1 MQRIRRN
8 ILLSIM
14 LLVGTLTPLSA
25 QNARALLNQAKAFF
39 QPLPDTP
46 PAKSDNP
53 LTPEKILLGK
63 MLYHDPRLSK
73 SGFISCNS
81 CHNLAM
87 GGVDGLPTSLGHRWT
102 AGPRNAPTVYNAAL
116 NATQFWDGRSPD
128 VEDQATKPIENP
140 IEMAA
145 TESLVVARLK
155 SIPTY
160 VDLFTKAFPEED
172 NPITLVNIGKAIG
185 AFERTLLTPS
195 RFDRFLKGDVEAL
208 NKKERKGLS
217 LFISK
222 GCVSCYLGVNVGGKK
237 FAKFERGADLGR
249 FAVTKKEKDR
259 HVFRVPTLRN
269 VALTAPYFH
278 TGDVWDLREAIQI
291 MAEKQLNKKLKDEE
305 IDAIAAFL
313 ESLTGEIPGEALSLP
328 TLPASTPGTAH
339 PEF

>member
-1 MQRIRRN
+1 MRRLGLV
-8 ILLSIM
+8 LLLGLGMGS
-14 LLVGTLTPLSA
+14 LPAPVSA
-25 QNARALLNQAKAFF
+25 QSARSLLNQAKAFF
-39 QPLPDTP
+39 KPLPETP
-46 PAKSDNP
+46 VAKADNP
-53 LTPEKILLGK
+53 LTPEKIQLGK

-73 SGFISCNS
+73 SGVISCNT

-116 NATQFWDGRSPD
+116 NVAQFWDGRSPD

-160 VDLFTKAFPEED
+160 VELFRKAFPGEED
-172 NPITLVNIGKAIG
+172 PITLTNIGKAIG

-195 RFDRFLKGDVEAL
+195 RFDRFLRGDLQAL
-208 NKKERKGLS
+208 SKQELKGLS

-222 GCVSCYLGVNVGGKK
+222 GCVSCHYGVNVGGEK

-249 FAVTKKEKDR
+249 FAVTKEEKDR
-259 HVFRVPTLRN
+259 QVFRVPTLRN
-269 VALTAPYFH
+269 VALTAPYYH
-278 TGDVWDLREAIQI
+278 TGDVWTLEEAVGI
-291 MAEKQLNKKLKDEE
+291 MAEKQLNKQLKPDEVK
-305 IDAIAAFL
+305 AIVAFL
-313 ESLTGEIPGEALSLP
+313 KSLTGEIPKDALKLP
-328 TLPASTPGTAH
+328 TLPASTATTAR